1 MLVLKFM
8 LVLPLNM
15 CPKKVIRLNAC
26 PEVHVLNLCPEVS
39 VLLKP
44 VLNINS
50 VTCVTIL
57 QRMRQGIL
65 AVFKVSSGK
74 KAALGHL
81 SPSDKDTIKS

>member
-1 MLVLKFM
+1 M

-15 CPKKVIRLNAC
+15 CVEVKTCPKKVIRLNAC

-74 KAALGHL
+74 RAALGHL